1 MKMMANKM
9 LVISGLIFIH
19 SLDLNAFQWYPK
31 SLKCDVS
38 VESNG
43 TEVSV
48 DCTDRDLTEIP
59 AGIPMNT
66 TNLTLTINHIPHI
79 MNDSFHNLLNITEID
94 LRCNCVP
101 IKVGPKDRVCTQSVT
116 IDNGTFWK
124 LKNLRSLYLDGNQLS
139 AIPKGLPPNLVLL
152 SLEVNS
158 ISSIV
163 KANLTELGNIEQLYL
178 GQNCYFR
185 NPCNK
190 SYYIEKDVFLQLD
203 KMTLLSLKSNNL
215 SQVPHKLPSSLKEL
229 YLYNNNIQIIT
240 ETDFHN
246 LTELE
251 ILDLSGNCPRCY
263 NAPFPCVPCPDN
275 APLQIHDNSFK
286 TLKNLKILR
295 LHSNSITNIR
305 LEWFQNLTTLSVL
318 DLSSNFLAKD
328 ITHTS
333 FPTLLPHLEEL
344 DLSFNFALQVYP
356 ASLNLSQSFDHLK
369 SLSVLRIRGYVFQ
382 ELTYRDIQP
391 LTSLKNL
398 ELIDL
403 GTNFIKIAQLGILKN
418 LKNFRII
425 NLSDNKISVPSD
437 GGGYKTSSGLAENQY
452 SSPMTHGAQYPTGDV
467 KDVHYFLYD
476 EYARSCKY
484 KDKERWIS
492 NPFNTECSAFGKTL
506 DISRNNIFYLNSR
519 FLDLDELNCLNVSG
533 NAMSQ
538 SLNGSEFVQLKNL
551 QYLDFSDNRLDL
563 MFSSAFQ
570 ELSNLVVLDISRNS
584 HYFVAEGLTHMLNFT
599 KKLLNL
605 KKLIMNDNQ
614 ISTSTNT
621 EMESFNLEHL
631 EFKGNR
637 LDMLWRD
644 GDTRYHS
651 YFKKLV
657 VLKVLD
663 ISNNNL
669 NFIPSGVFNGLPDT
683 LTELNITKNKLKSFE
698 WKGLAYLKNLKHLD
712 LSENLLTIDSTCL
725 SNYTKSIETL
735 ILRKNNI
742 VQLSSEFLKDAFSLK
757 VLDLSYNRI
766 QFINSLSFPENVI
779 DNLQTLYLN
788 NNRFVCSCNATWF
801 VRWINRTSVN
811 IPRLASDV
819 NCASPSAQRGQSV
832 IFLNLQACQHNS
844 LSIILYILLTSVI
857 LSILTLTIS
866 SHLFLWDVWY
876 IYHFCLAKL
885 KGYQR
890 LSSSNTYD
898 AFVSY
903 DTTDPAVHEWVM
915 QELRVNLEDRGDP
928 RMELC
933 LEERD
938 WIPGYPFIENLSQS
952 IQLSKCT
959 VFILTGRYMNSGNFR
974 TAFYLAH
981 QRLMDEKNDVIIL
994 IFLEKMPCQ
1003 SKYLRLRKRLYKK
1016 SVLEWPRNPQA
1027 QRYFWFS
1034 LRSVMSSDRQQ
1045 YNKLFQESL

>member
-1 MKMMANKM
+1 MMTKILMIIA
-9 LVISGLIFIH
+9 GLIFIC
-19 SLDLNAFQWYPK
+19 SLELNGSQWYPK

-38 VESNG
+38 VDDNR
-43 TEVSV
+43 TEVLV
-48 DCTDRDLTEIP
+48 DCTERGLTEVP
-59 AGIPMNT
+59 SGIPTNT

-101 IKVGPKDRVCTQSVT
+101 IKVGPKDRVCTHSVT
-116 IDNGTFWK
+116 IDNGTFSK

-139 AIPKGLPPNLVLL
+139 AIPKGLPHNLVLL

-163 KANLTELGNIEQLYL
+163 KDNLTELRNIEKLYL

-185 NPCNK
+185 NPCNM
-190 SYYIEKDVFLQLD
+190 SYYIQEDVFLHLD
-203 KMTLLSLKSNNL
+203 RMTLLSLKSNNL
-215 SQVPHKLPSSLKEL
+215 SYVPHKLPSSLKEL
-229 YLYNNNIQIIT
+229 YLYNNNIQKIT
-240 ETDFHN
+240 EKDFRN

-251 ILDLSGNCPRCY
+251 LLDLSGNCPRCY
-263 NAPFPCVPCPDN
+263 NAPFPCAPCPDN
-275 APLQIHDNSFK
+275 APLQIHANSFR
-286 TLKNLKILR
+286 TLMNLKTLR
-295 LHSNSITNIR
+295 LHSNSLTNIR
-305 LEWFQNLTTLSVL
+305 SEWFQNLTNLAVL
-318 DLSSNFLAKD
+318 DLSSNFLAKE

-333 FPTLLPHLEEL
+333 FPALLPKLEEL
-344 DLSFNFALQVYP
+344 DLSFNFALQIYP
-356 ASLNLSQSFDHLK
+356 ASLNLSQSFDRLQ
-369 SLSVLRIRGYVFQ
+369 SLRVLRIKGYVFQ
-382 ELTYRDIQP
+382 ELTLQDIQP
-391 LTSLKNL
+391 LSGLKNL
-398 ELIDL
+398 EFVDL
-403 GTNFIKIAQLGILKN
+403 GTNFIKIAHLGILKN
-418 LKNFRII
+418 LKNFKII
-425 NLSDNKISVPSD
+425 NLSDNKISLPSE
-437 GGGYKTSSGLAENQY
+437 GGFATSNTFRESWF
-452 SSPMTHGAQYPTGDV
+452 SSPMSQGAQYHNGDV
-467 KDVHYFLYD
+467 KDMHYFLYD

-484 KDKERWIS
+484 KDKELWTPS
-492 NPFNTECSAFGKTL
+492 PFDSECSRFGKTL
-506 DISRNNIFYLNSR
+506 DISRNNIFFLHPR
-519 FLDLDELNCLNVSG
+519 FLNLGELKCLNLSG

-570 ELSNLVVLDISRNS
+570 ELTNLVVLDISRNS

-599 KKLLNL
+599 KNLGKLS
-605 KKLIMNDNQ
+605 KLIMNDNQ

-621 EMESFNLEHL
+621 EMESFTLEHL

-644 GDTRYHS
+644 GDTRFVN
-651 YFKKLV
+651 YFKKLL

-663 ISNNNL
+663 ISRNNL
-669 NFIPSGVFNGLPDT
+669 NFIPGEVFQGLPET
-683 LTELNITKNKLKSFE
+683 LTEFYVASNRIYSFKWE
-698 WKGLAYLKNLKHLD
+698 GLVYLTNLKVLD
-712 LSENLLTIDSTCL
+712 LSGNRLTSVPCL
-725 SNYTKSIETL
+725 SNYTKSIEVL
-735 ILRKNNI
+735 VLRKNSI
-742 VQLSSEFLKDAFSLK
+742 FQLPPDFLKDAFSLK
-757 VLDLSYNRI
+757 KLDLGYNRI
-766 QFINSLSFPENVI
+766 QFIDPLSFPENVI
-779 DNLQTLYLN
+779 DRLETLYLN

-811 IPRLASDV
+811 IPRLATDV

-844 LSIILYILLTSVI
+844 LSIILFILLTSVI
-857 LSILTLTIS
+857 LSVLTLTIS

-876 IYHFCLAKL
+876 IYHFCMAKL

-890 LSSSNTYD
+890 LPSSNTMYD
-898 AFVSY
+898 AFVAY
-903 DTTDPAVHEWVM
+903 DTTDPSVHEWVM
-915 QELRVNLEDRGDP
+915 QELRIQLEDRGDTP
-928 RMELC
+928 MHLC

-938 WIPGYPFIENLSQS
+938 WMPGYPLIENLSQS
-952 IQLSKCT
+952 IQTSKLT
-959 VFILTGRYMNSGNFR
+959 VFILTGRYMKGGNFR

-981 QRLMDEKNDVIIL
+981 QRLMDEKNDVIVL

-1027 QRYFWFS
+1027 QTYFWFS
-1034 LRSVMSSDRQQ
+1034 LRSVMSSGRQQ